1 MTSVPISSRTLQR
14 ILVACVCVC
23 VCVEEEEREGQER
36 RRREGQISVAK
47 IMNKNA
53 VYCDLIYILFNAP

>member
-23 VCVEEEEREGQER
+23 VCVCGGGRKRGTGKETEG
-36 RRREGQISVAK
+36 GA
-47 IMNKNA
+47 
-53 VYCDLIYILFNAP
+53 D